1 MFTISDSVINSRPD
15 IFVEFGI
22 TRKNPAAKFMY
33 MSFSCV
39 LSSYSEIHF
48 NLAEKTTPV
57 GFYIISGLPLLKRD
71 IDTSYSATTE

>member
-1 MFTISDSVINSRPD
+1 MINSRPD
-15 IFVEFGI
+15 FFVEFGI
-22 TRKNPAAKFMY
+22 TRENPSAKFIY

-57 GFYIISGLPLLKRD
+57 GFNIVSGLPLLKRV
-71 IDTSYSATTE
+71 IDTS